1 MEARPQ
7 EVIFYANEEDECP
20 FELWLESLR
29 DRQARAR
36 IKARLDRVENGN
48 FGDYKPVGSGVM
60 ELRIDYGQGYRIYF
74 AQAGE
79 TIVLLLC
86 GGDKNTQNQ
95 DIIRAKHYW
104 VDFQRRENA
113 NL

>member
-7 EVIFYANEEDECP
+7 ELVFYMTEDDECP

-36 IKARLDRVENGN
+36 IKGRLDRVKTGN
-48 FGDYKPVGSGVM
+48 LGDYKPVGAGVM
-60 ELRIDYGQGYRIYF
+60 EFRINYGQGYRLYF
-74 AQAGE
+74 AQVGA
-79 TIVLLLC
+79 TLVLLLC
-86 GGDKNTQNQ
+86 GGDKSTQNQ

>member
-1 MEARPQ
+1 
-7 EVIFYANEEDECP
+7 
-20 FELWLESLR
+20 
-29 DRQARAR
+29 
-36 IKARLDRVENGN
+36 
-48 FGDYKPVGSGVM
+48 M

-86 GGDKNTQNQ
+86 GGDKSTQNQ

>member
-7 EVIFYANEEDECP
+7 ELVFYMTEDDECP

-36 IKARLDRVENGN
+36 IKVRLERVENGN
-48 FGDYKPVGSGVM
+48 FGDYKPVGAGVM

-79 TIVLLLC
+79 AIVLLIC

-95 DIIRAKHYW
+95 DIIKAKHYW

>member
-1 MEARPQ
+1 MEACPQ
-7 EVIFYANEEDECP
+7 EVVFYTTEEDERP

-60 ELRIDYGQGYRIYF
+60 ELRIDYGQGYRLYF
-74 AQAGE
+74 TQVGT

-95 DIIRAKHYW
+95 DIIREKHYW

>member
-1 MEARPQ
+1 MEKRPQ
-7 EVIFYANEEDECP
+7 EVIFYTTEEDECP
-20 FELWLESLR
+20 FEIWLESLR
-29 DRQARAR
+29 DRQARVR
-36 IKARLDRVENGN
+36 IKRRLDRVEMGN
-48 FGDYKPVGSGVM
+48 LGDYKPVGSGVM

-74 AQAGE
+74 AQAGA
-79 TIVLLLC
+79 TIVLLLF

-95 DIIRAKHYW
+95 DIIKAKHYW

>member
-1 MEARPQ
+1 MEALPQ
-7 EVIFYANEEDECP
+7 EVIFYTTKEDECP

-36 IKARLDRVENGN
+36 IKTRLDRVENGN
-48 FGDYKPVGSGVM
+48 FGDYKPLGSGVM

-86 GGDKNTQNQ
+86 GGDKSTQNQ

>member
-7 EVIFYANEEDECP
+7 EVIFYTTENDERP

-48 FGDYKPVGSGVM
+48 FGDYKSVGSGVM
-60 ELRIDYGQGYRIYF
+60 EL
-74 AQAGE
+74 E
-79 TIVLLLC
+79 TFCVLL
-86 GGDKNTQNQ
+86 GD
-95 DIIRAKHYW
+95 R
-104 VDFQRRENA
+104 
-113 NL
+113 

>member
-7 EVIFYANEEDECP
+7 EVIFYITEEDERP
-20 FELWLESLR
+20 FELWLASLR

-60 ELRIDYGQGYRIYF
+60 ELRIDYGQGYRLYF
-74 AQAGE
+74 AQSGE

-86 GGDKNTQNQ
+86 GGDKNTQSQ
-95 DIIRAKHYW
+95 DIIRAKRYW
-104 VDFQRRENA
+104 VDFQRREND